1 MKYTIQYIL
10 CLCFLIL
17 ACVIPFHE
25 GMKDNIIEKSR
36 ELYNHTIL
44 SSDHHMNHCSPILYE
59 RSELFNKDCTI
70 STVQM

>member
-25 GMKDNIIEKSR
+25 GMKKYYRKI
-36 ELYNHTIL
+36 
-44 SSDHHMNHCSPILYE
+44 P
-59 RSELFNKDCTI
+59 
-70 STVQM
+70 